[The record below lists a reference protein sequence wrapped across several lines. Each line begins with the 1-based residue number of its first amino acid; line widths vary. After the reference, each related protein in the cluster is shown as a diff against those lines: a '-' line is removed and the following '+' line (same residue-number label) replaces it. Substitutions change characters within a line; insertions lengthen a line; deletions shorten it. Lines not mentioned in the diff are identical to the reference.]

1 MSKKVIL
8 VSLPILL
15 LVGCSSDYDYL
26 VSQNRELFSKV
37 NSMQTQ
43 LAEIEAKVAVIEG
56 RKFVQLPTGSPTVPE
71 SRTKTT
77 AVDDE
82 TMTFNSALQAYK
94 SGDIGEAISQFE
106 GFNSR
111 YPNSEKRADVLYYMG
126 EAYYSQRQFVRAQEL
141 LEALVYQYPQNK
153 VNPNAVPQ
161 LKRIYQAQGNSDKI
175 AELDNFMQRMNQP
188 TSAY

>member
-1 MSKKVIL
+1 
-8 VSLPILL
+8 
-15 LVGCSSDYDYL
+15 
-26 VSQNRELFSKV
+26 
-37 NSMQTQ
+37 MQTQ
-43 LAEIEAKVAVIEG
+43 MAEMQAKISMIEG

-71 SRTKTT
+71 TRTATQS
-77 AVDDE
+77 VDAE
-82 TMTFNSALQAYK
+82 TVAFNSAYQAYK

-126 EAYYSQRQFVRAQEL
+126 EAYYTQRQFVRSQEL

-161 LKRIYQAQGNSDKI
+161 LKRIYEAEGNTEKMT
-175 AELDNFMQRMNQP
+175 ELDSFMERMNQ
-188 TSAY
+188 TQY